1 MNPNGQPPQAPGNF
15 PPQQPPQQGGFPPAP
30 GQQPAQ
36 PVPTPGFYAQPQQP
50 GTPSP
55 ANPYQQPPQPIQPAQ
70 NNGWGATPQ
79 PSAPGPNG
87 YAIDYLDQIAPP
99 PSGPKFFSG
108 SFTWILIGL
117 AVVFMVAVGIISL
130 NSGNGSTKVAQNAY
144 LRFDNLSKVTTKYH
158 KYLKDSKLSSTDS
171 NFTIF
176 MTNAQRDLVDPM
188 AKNGLLLKNID
199 KKLKST
205 EATYSDDV
213 ATKLE
218 DARLNAILDRA
229 YAREMA
235 YQAQLILEMYN
246 KMAKST
252 SKSIKDN
259 ATKTIPNLEPIQK
272 AFADFDETEK

>member
-1 MNPNGQPPQAPGNF
+1 MNPNGQSPQTPSNT
-15 PPQQPPQQGGFPPAP
+15 PPQQSGFPPVPPQQT
-30 GQQPAQ
+30 
-36 PVPTPGFYAQPQQP
+36 PTPNFYAQPQQP
-50 GTPSP
+50 VAGQAPP
-55 ANPYQQPPQPIQPAQ
+55 NPWQQPSQNPAQ
-70 NNGWGATPQ
+70 PGQNPGWGAAPQ
-79 PSAPGPNG
+79 PGAAGLNG

-117 AVVFMVAVGIISL
+117 AVIFMVAVGIISL
-130 NSGNGSTKVAQNAY
+130 NSGNSSTKVAQNAY
-144 LRFDNLSKVTTKYH
+144 LRFDNLSKVTAKYH

-188 AKNGLLLKNID
+188 AKNGLAIKNID
-199 KKLKST
+199 KKLKAT
-205 EATYSDDV
+205 ESTYSDDV

-235 YQAQLILEMYN
+235 YQAQLLLEMYN
-246 KMAKST
+246 KMAKSN

-272 AFADFDETEK
+272 AFADFTE